1 VSGSWLRQN
10 RGFLLDLTVPVCES
24 LTDVGFLDRPSHGKR
39 GFNATGNLPIGMI
52 RRLLEPAGLIPGQ
65 AMEALAMSPS
75 ARVYFRRI
83 WLTLSLGLLLVTP
96 ALAAVTG
103 KIAGVVIDKKTKEP
117 IIGAAVQLSG
127 TKIGVL
133 TDLDGKFQI
142 MPVPAGAQVVV
153 VRIVGYTSVITQD
166 VLVRPDQTTTLNIEL
181 EPSLIELQP
190 IIVTRERQMIQMD
203 EATTKRDVTAE
214 KIKSMPVTNV
224 ADILKSQV
232 GVTVRND
239 RFHIR
244 GGRSE
249 EVLYMVDGVS
259 MKDPLGG
266 RGATESLNLS
276 GTEIENI
283 SIIKG
288 GWSAEYG
295 EATSGIINVA
305 TKEGDRIVTRGHIEY
320 FTDDF
325 GSPKLNKYSFK
336 FNRLEFNIGGPEP
349 LITKKLLPALGLE
362 KVADKVSYFVSMDF
376 NRTNTYASL
385 DKYASPLLP
394 MKTRQTKFLGIKVT
408 DRQSNV
414 GNMLFKLTCR
424 LSPDIRLNGIARR
437 GYERSIP
444 WSWGDYS
451 AWQYRYN
458 TGALPWVEDIN
469 DSYSLTWTHNLSPTT
484 FYQVL
489 VSQFRRQYQQKPGD
503 PTTPGG
509 TLNPDQFLF
518 SEFNSTVDISK
529 LVDRYVDVNS
539 NGRYDAPEEWIDL
552 YPDGFYNMGDIAYD
566 KNNDGKIS
574 PDELIYDFNGNGRFD
589 PDSGEPFADRNGNGV
604 YDGFTVNAGDS
615 TNRYKPYP
623 AELKGE
629 ADIFGDGN
637 GNGRYDPERDQN
649 FGTSNDKTESFIDG
663 DISLGEPFVDV
674 NRNGVRDARLMP
686 DYPFGEPFT
695 DLSYNSRYDGPND
708 PWAPGIPFRDF
719 NGNGVFD
726 KGGEA
731 SGKWSTDKN
740 SYELGEPYY
749 DRNGN
754 GRWDAE
760 DGFLDG
766 GWDADILWSKR
777 DVITSSLDIDLTS
790 QVRREHEV
798 KVGFKYSTYS
808 LTQSEL
814 TKSYIL
820 YNNTRDADNGPYQG
834 RGNVRDFYTQKPK
847 SGAFY
852 VRDKMEYGQMIANL
866 GFRYDYFIQS
876 SAADLTTGG
885 VPDEFG
891 NRVVAEQY
899 RDKFAPRIAF
909 SYPIS
914 DKAKVFFNYGH
925 FYQLPQM
932 TYMYRR
938 ATQSSSSTGI
948 IGNVNLDYAKT
959 IQYEF
964 GIQYML
970 SSTYLLSVQGFY
982 KDDFGRVTASN
993 QASGSVQAQRNF
1005 YENRDYARARG
1016 LELELEKKYGNY
1028 VSGTLTYNFAYA
1040 YGKASANSL
1049 DFFDNF
1055 YAKKITIQEFPLEWD
1070 QRHAITM
1077 VVDIRVPA
1085 KDHPKLFGMT
1095 LPDNFGLN
1103 IFWQYG
1109 SGFPYTPGKE
1119 HPGVELINGEPAT
1132 NSMRLPS
1139 TSNVDFRFNKDFRV
1153 ASLNLTCE
1161 LWVNNVFDTRNIAT
1175 VETATGLPTTGL
1187 NADGVPYMAVGQTS
1201 PRNWEAGRQIRLGFG
1216 VDF

>member
-1 VSGSWLRQN
+1 
-10 RGFLLDLTVPVCES
+10 
-24 LTDVGFLDRPSHGKR
+24 
-39 GFNATGNLPIGMI
+39 
-52 RRLLEPAGLIPGQ
+52 
-65 AMEALAMSPS
+65 
-75 ARVYFRRI
+75 
-83 WLTLSLGLLLVTP
+83 
-96 ALAAVTG
+96 
-103 KIAGVVIDKKTKEP
+103 VVIDKKTKEP
-117 IIGAAVQLSG
+117 IIGAVVQLAG
-127 TKIGVL
+127 TKIGIL

-142 MPVPAGAQVVV
+142 MPVPAGEQTVEVK
-153 VRIVGYTSVITQD
+153 IVGYTSVITQG

-249 EVLYMVDGVS
+249 EVLYTVDGVS

-266 RGATESLNLS
+266 RGPTESLNLS

-305 TKEGDRIVTRGHIEY
+305 TKEGDRDVTRGHLEY

-325 GSPKLNKYSFK
+325 GTNNLNKYSFK
-336 FNRLEFNIGGPEP
+336 YNRLEFTLGGPEP
-349 LITKKLLPALGLE
+349 LLTRKLLPALGLE
-362 KVADKVSYFVSMDF
+362 EMSDKLSYFINADF
-376 NRTNTYASL
+376 DRSNTSTSL
-385 DKYASPLLP
+385 DRYTTPLTP
-394 MKTRQTKFLGIKVT
+394 MKMRQMSFLGLKIT

-414 GNMLFKLTCR
+414 GNMGIKLTYR
-424 LSPDIRLNGIARR
+424 LNPDIRVTGIVKR

-444 WSWGDYS
+444 WSWGDYT
-451 AWQYRYN
+451 AWEYRYN

-469 DSYSLTWTHNLSPTT
+469 DRYSLTWTHNLSPTT
-484 FYQVL
+484 FYQVI
-489 VSQFRRQYQQKPGD
+489 VSRFHRKYQQKPGD

-518 SEFNSTVDISK
+518 PDSTADHYADI
-529 LVDRYVDVNS
+529 NG
-539 NGRYDAPEEWIDL
+539 NGRYDAPEEWVDL
-552 YPDGFYNMGDIAYD
+552 FPDGYYDMGDIANDRNYD
-566 KNNDGKIS
+566 GVIT
-574 PDELIYDFNGNGRFD
+574 PDELIYDFNGNGRYD
-589 PDSGEPFADRNGNGV
+589 TDSGEPFVDRNGNGF
-604 YDGFTVNAGDS
+604 YDGITIYAGDAA
-615 TNRYKPYP
+615 TGYMRIG
-623 AELKGE
+623 ALAGD
-629 ADIFGDGN
+629 ADAITLDGN
-637 GNGRYDPERDQN
+637 RNGRYDADRDQN
-649 FGTSNDKTESFIDG
+649 FGTANDKAESYLDG
-663 DISLGEPFVDV
+663 DISLGEPFVDI
-674 NRNGVRDARLMP
+674 NRNGVRDDSLTE
-686 DYPFGEPFT
+686 YKFGEPFT
-695 DLSYNSRYDGPND
+695 DLSYNSVYDGPND
-708 PWAPGIPFRDF
+708 AWVPGVPFRDF

-726 KGGEA
+726 AGGEA
-731 SGKWSTDKN
+731 SGQWSTDYN
-740 SYELGEPYY
+740 FYDLGEPYD

-754 GRWDAE
+754 GKWDRAE
-760 DGFLDG
+760 DGFLDT
-766 GWDADILWSKR
+766 GWDEDVLWHKR
-777 DVITSSLDIDLTS
+777 DVITNSVDIDLTS

-798 KVGFKYSTYS
+798 KVGFKYSSYD
-808 LTQSEL
+808 LKYNEL
-814 TKSYIL
+814 TKGYVVYTGEI
-820 YNNTRDADNGPYQG
+820 TDNGPYQR
-834 RGNVRDFYTQKPK
+834 RGTVRDFYSQSPK

-852 VRDKMEYGQMIANL
+852 LRDKMEYGQMIANL

-876 SAADLTTGG
+876 SGADLTSGG
-885 VPDEFG
+885 LGDEFG
-891 NRVVAEQY
+891 NRTKAEDY

-925 FYQLPQM
+925 FYQLPQL

-938 ATQSSSSTGI
+938 ATQQTSSTGV

-970 SSTYLLSVQGFY
+970 SPTYVLSVQGFY
-982 KDDFGRVTASN
+982 KDDFGRVNST
-993 QASGSVQAQRNF
+993 SVIGKVTQDTRNF

-1016 LELELEKKYGNY
+1016 LEVELEKKYGNY
-1028 VSGTLTYNFAYA
+1028 ISGTLTYNFAYA

-1049 DFFDNF
+1049 DFFENF
-1055 YAKKITIQEFPLEWD
+1055 YNFSGDVTIQEFPLEWD

-1085 KDHPKLFGMT
+1085 NDHPKLFGVTM
-1095 LPDNFGLN
+1095 PDNFGLN
-1103 IFWQYG
+1103 IFWQFG
-1109 SGFPYTPGKE
+1109 SGFPYTPGSQ
-1119 HPGVELINGEPAT
+1119 HPGVRTIPGGKPAP

-1139 TSNVDFRFNKDFRV
+1139 SSNVDVRFNKDFKIS
-1153 ASLNLTCE
+1153 SLNYTFE
-1161 LWVNNVFDTRNIAT
+1161 VWINNVFDTRNISG
-1175 VETATGLPTTGL
+1175 VYTATGLPNTGL
-1187 NADGVPYMAVGQTS
+1187 IVKGVPYQNVAEPS
-1201 PRNWEAGRQIRLGFG
+1201 PKNWDAGRQIRLGFG
-1216 VDF
+1216 VNF